1 MENVNI
7 SEVTGNNVPFVVE
20 AMPAE
25 YKEKW
30 SNLSEKKQKQLI
42 AQSKMHK
49 VTTEYQVRNF
59 WQTRDMRETAP
70 VMEKVEMINESKKE
84 EVKKLPYELDSV
96 KEAITKR
103 FKK

>member
-1 MENVNI
+1 
-7 SEVTGNNVPFVVE
+7 
-20 AMPAE
+20 MPAE

-30 SNLSEKKQKQLI
+30 NTLSETKQKQLI

-49 VTTEYQVRNF
+49 VNTEYQVRNF

-84 EVKKLPYELDSV
+84 EVKQLPYKLDGV
-96 KEAITKR
+96 KEAIAKK